1 MQRLVAELSNPI
13 EKTDFE
19 RSWQSDQS
27 LDDTRPKVDFAFAG
41 RRVSVVIHSDA
52 SALWPSASFHK
63 TFSAA
68 IRRVD
73 GVCNIRW
80 L

>member
-1 MQRLVAELSNPI
+1 MQRLIAELSHNI
-13 EKTDFE
+13 EKTEFE
-19 RSWQSDQS
+19 RSWQTDQS
-27 LDDTRPKVDFAFAG
+27 LNDTQPKVEFAFAG
-41 RRVSVVIHSDA
+41 RRVSVTIHSAVSDK
-52 SALWPSASFHK
+52 WPSDSFHK

>member
-1 MQRLVAELSNPI
+1 MQRLVAELSSPI
-13 EKTDFE
+13 DKTEFEK
-19 RSWQSDQS
+19 SWWSDQS
-27 LDDTRPKVDFAFAG
+27 LNDTQPKVEFAFAG
-41 RRVSVVIHSDA
+41 RRVSVLIHSDL
-52 SALWPSASFHK
+52 SDQWPSACFRK

-68 IRRVD
+68 VRRID